1 LLIEIYDRQVRDLIE
16 SCQIVESFNRD
27 FEKRGLYEGFIRG
40 QINFKYNSL
49 LHLREF
55 VYVEMALDKKMYSYQ
70 YMDAENN
77 LIFRYDNTEHHRKLN
92 LRNFPHHK
100 HDGSENNVIS
110 SDAPFLAD
118 ILNEIQRIEELRERS
133 PID

>member
-1 LLIEIYDRQVRDLIE
+1 MLVEVYFQQIKELIE
-16 SCQIVESFNRD
+16 SCEIVESFNLD

-40 QINFKYNSL
+40 QINLKSNSL

-55 VYVEMALDKKMYSYQ
+55 VYVENTIDRKMYSYQ

-92 LRNFPHHK
+92 LPNFSHHK
-100 HDGSENNVIS
+100 HDGSENNVVS

-118 ILNEIQRIEELRERS
+118 VLKEIERIQV
-133 PID
+133 